1 MKEMSEIHKKI
12 DDMIDDICKMAKSL
26 SRLII
31 INPSAAKDGLQMI
44 ETNVKIMS
52 GLFNGLLRKK

>member
-1 MKEMSEIHKKI
+1 MKEMSETHKKI

-31 INPSAAKDGLQMI
+31 INPAAAKDGLQMI
-44 ETNVKIMS
+44 ETNVKIINS
-52 GLFNGLLRKK
+52 LFSGLLRNK